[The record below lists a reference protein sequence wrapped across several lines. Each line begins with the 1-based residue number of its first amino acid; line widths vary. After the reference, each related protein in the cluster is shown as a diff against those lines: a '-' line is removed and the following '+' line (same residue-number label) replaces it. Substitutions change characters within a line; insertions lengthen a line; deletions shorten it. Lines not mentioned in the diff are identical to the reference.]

1 MTDIQRLGSTA
12 HPRLT
17 LVTLG
22 GWALASADA
31 AGAPTPVFG
40 PSKPLALLAYLA
52 CAPGRTARRE
62 HLADLLWADLEPD
75 GAHHAF
81 RQTLWYIRQRI
92 GTDGLA
98 SDAVQVS
105 LTADV
110 EIDRDRFDA
119 AVARQD
125 HEQAVTL
132 YTGDFLPGFAAP
144 GGAEFEQWA
153 DLERGRLRRAFLRA
167 AGSLVQLRLDASR
180 FREAVTL
187 ARRVHDT
194 DPHAEPGWRLLIEAL
209 LSSGDRLGAAL
220 EADRLRQWLA
230 AEGREPE
237 PATRGLLRQASD
249 GATADP
255 ADAPV
260 STGAPAIVAKLVGR
274 EREFAAILDAWS
286 AARSASDC
294 GGSP

>member
-1 MTDIQRLGSTA
+1 MTGFPQFGGGSNA
-12 HPRLT
+12 PDAPAPGAPRPRLT

-110 EIDRDRFDA
+110 ETDRDRFDA

-144 GGAEFEQWA
+144 G
-153 DLERGRLRRAFLRA
+153 
-167 AGSLVQLRLDASR
+167 
-180 FREAVTL
+180 
-187 ARRVHDT
+187 
-194 DPHAEPGWRLLIEAL
+194 
-209 LSSGDRLGAAL
+209 
-220 EADRLRQWLA
+220 
-230 AEGREPE
+230 
-237 PATRGLLRQASD
+237 
-249 GATADP
+249 
-255 ADAPV
+255 
-260 STGAPAIVAKLVGR
+260 
-274 EREFAAILDAWS
+274 
-286 AARSASDC
+286 
-294 GGSP
+294 